1 MRRLYAQILIL
12 SVSLVVSCQQG
23 AKEPEQSVVNL
34 SDIEVTTQ
42 IGRRKIYY
50 RFPSPNDLISYIK
63 SEQLVYSE
71 LFLNPTDNADRYLGS
86 RLQLFN
92 LGVFSADFAFITV
105 FKNLSH
111 AAKYFGAVEKIAY
124 KNGLSPVFNESLR
137 AKVQRNQN
145 NMDSLS
151 TIARDSYI
159 EMVNHLTLS
168 GREKQLA
175 IISAGGYIEVLH
187 LSVVQIDNTTDKQPI
202 LARVYDQRLGL
213 ENLIRFM
220 NDYTSDDNWVLE
232 LQNDLKELLAA
243 IRLGESEPTQTETKE
258 VSAGEFAVTAQVKP
272 VVYSAE
278 SYAKL
283 KTTILKIRNK
293 YTNPFLQER

>member
-1 MRRLYAQILIL
+1 MRRLYTLLLIL
-12 SVSLVVSCQQG
+12 SVGLVVSCGQG
-23 AKEPEQSVVNL
+23 AKESEQTVVNL
-34 SDIEVTTQ
+34 SDIEVSTQ
-42 IGRRKIYY
+42 VGKRKIYY

-111 AAKYFGAVEKIAY
+111 AAKYFEAVEKIAY

-175 IISAGGYIEVLH
+175 IISAGGYVEVLH
-187 LSVVQIDNTTDKQPI
+187 LSIVQIDNTTDKQPI

-220 NDYTSDDNWVLE
+220 NDYTSDDKWVLE
-232 LQNDLKELLAA
+232 LQGDLKDLLAA
-243 IRLGESEPTQTETKE
+243 IKLGESEPVQATKE
-258 VSAGEFAVTAQVKP
+258 EVNAGEFALTAQVKP
-272 VVYSAE
+272 VFYSAD

>member
-1 MRRLYAQILIL
+1 MRRLYTLLLIL
-12 SVSLVVSCQQG
+12 SVGLVVSCGQG
-23 AKEPEQSVVNL
+23 AKESEQTVVNL
-34 SDIEVTTQ
+34 SDIEVSTQ
-42 IGRRKIYY
+42 VGKRKIYY

-111 AAKYFGAVEKIAY
+111 AAKYFEAVEKIAY

-151 TIARDSYI
+151 AIARDSYVD
-159 EMVNHLTLS
+159 MVNHLTLS

-175 IISAGGYIEVLH
+175 IISAGGYVEVLH

-220 NDYTSDDNWVLE
+220 NDYTSDDKWVLE
-232 LQNDLKELLAA
+232 
-243 IRLGESEPTQTETKE
+243 
-258 VSAGEFAVTAQVKP
+258 
-272 VVYSAE
+272 
-278 SYAKL
+278 
-283 KTTILKIRNK
+283 TTG
-293 YTNPFLQER
+293 

>member
-111 AAKYFGAVEKIAY
+111 AAKYFEAVEKIAY

-175 IISAGGYIEVLH
+175 IISAGGYVEVLH
-187 LSVVQIDNTTDKQPI
+187 LSIVQIDNTTDKQPI

-220 NDYTSDDNWVLE
+220 NDYTSDDKWVLE
-232 LQNDLKELLAA
+232 LQGDLKDLLAA
-243 IRLGESEPTQTETKE
+243 IKLGESEPVQATKE
-258 VSAGEFAVTAQVKP
+258 EVNAGEFALTAQVKP
-272 VVYSAE
+272 VHYSAE
-278 SYAKL
+278 NYTTL